1 MTIAQPSGEHK
12 CPSWSDCGPSLRLS
26 SKTLLAPCGSS
37 LSPQT
42 SSASHH
48 LPMLP
53 EKCQT
58 ASDHSQLASTSGCG
72 AVSSLS
78 SDADRLCLCKTRCAT
93 KRCPCKNK
101 DRVCSK
107 YCHPQRSCCNKTFTK
122 KCEVINISDDCDT
135 KQKAILWTIID
146 DIHLYDS
153 DKMILESREWLNDR
167 LIHAAQQ
174 LLLSKFPHIS
184 GLQSPILQ
192 CTRTFEIHR
201 EKEFIQC
208 LNQGGNHWIMVS
220 SIGCSRNTVIA

>member
-48 LPMLP
+48 LPILP

-72 AVSSLS
+72 AVSSS

-93 KRCPCKNK
+93 KR
-101 DRVCSK
+101 R
-107 YCHPQRSCCNKTFTK
+107 TK
-122 KCEVINISDDCDT
+122 I
-135 KQKAILWTIID
+135 
-146 DIHLYDS
+146 
-153 DKMILESREWLNDR
+153 
-167 LIHAAQQ
+167 
-174 LLLSKFPHIS
+174 
-184 GLQSPILQ
+184 
-192 CTRTFEIHR
+192 
-201 EKEFIQC
+201 
-208 LNQGGNHWIMVS
+208 VS
-220 SIGCSRNTVIA
+220 VVNTVIHRDHAVIKHSQKM